1 MGPWSHVMVYQS
13 KRVDDS
19 PSNKIPLKIED
30 DITTYV
36 NRDINAQR
44 NEYLFEPPA
53 LSRWL
58 DTAIQDPRDKPIA
71 CLFFNI
77 SVMTLPAAAVVF
89 YLQSWK
95 VGLVYLVLNLLTF
108 QERFILGLHYS
119 SHRRLFKQR
128 WAVLNQWA
136 PMVLCPFFGLPSGAY
151 NLHHCVMHHIENNVF
166 PYDASSTEPY
176 QRDSPVHFLHY
187 WLRFLLAIWVEL
199 PYYAY
204 TRGRKDMCVQ
214 CLCTISCYF
223 TAVYLMYPLWAVGVT
238 WVFLVQ
244 LVLGSFVLMLGN
256 WSQHIFVSKDV
267 ATMDFTKSQCNY
279 HLTYNCVDHP
289 FNQKTFNDGYHIE
302 HHIHSRRH
310 WSEMPQHSLETQ
322 SKYAEQD
329 AVVFHGLDFMSVGVC
344 VFFQRYKTLV
354 RAFVDTKSPRRSDA
368 EIEKMLRS
376 RLVPIIRQPKV
387 VAA

>member
-214 CLCTISCYF
+214 CLCT
-223 TAVYLMYPLWAVGVT
+223 
-238 WVFLVQ
+238 
-244 LVLGSFVLMLGN
+244 
-256 WSQHIFVSKDV
+256 
-267 ATMDFTKSQCNY
+267 
-279 HLTYNCVDHP
+279 
-289 FNQKTFNDGYHIE
+289 
-302 HHIHSRRH
+302 
-310 WSEMPQHSLETQ
+310 
-322 SKYAEQD
+322 
-329 AVVFHGLDFMSVGVC
+329 
-344 VFFQRYKTLV
+344 
-354 RAFVDTKSPRRSDA
+354 
-368 EIEKMLRS
+368 
-376 RLVPIIRQPKV
+376 
-387 VAA
+387 